1 MTDRA
6 SASNKATTGHS
17 CCDGEKA
24 QDQAPKNVAAE
35 VKSAGGC
42 CGGDNVPAL
51 SATVAEDPVCGM
63 TVSPATAETSSF
75 QGKNFFFCSSGCH
88 KKFDASPAT
97 FLGKVHQPMERH
109 HG

>member
-17 CCDGEKA
+17 CCGGAKA
-24 QDQAPKNVAAE
+24 HEQAPKNVAAE

-42 CGGDNVPAL
+42 WGGDKVQAQF
-51 SATVAEDPVCGM
+51 ATMAVDPVCGM
-63 TVSPATAETSSF
+63 TISPVTAEKSCF
-75 QGKNFFFCSSGCH
+75 QGREVFFCSSGCH
-88 KKFDASPAT
+88 AKFDASPAF
-97 FLGKVHQPMERH
+97 FLGKTHQPMERD

>member
-17 CCDGEKA
+17 CCGGDKA
-24 QDQAPKNVAAE
+24 HEQAPKKVAAE

-42 CGGDNVPAL
+42 CGGDKVQAQ
-51 SATVAEDPVCGM
+51 SATVAVDPVYGM
-63 TVSPATAETSSF
+63 TVSPAIAEKSSF
-75 QGKNFFFCSSGCH
+75 QGSDFFFCSSGCNA
-88 KKFDASPAT
+88 KFDASPAT
-97 FLGKVHQPMERH
+97 FLGNTHQPMESY